1 MEGAAAEV
9 EAAAVGEAAAVVVEA
24 AVEVETEAVEAAAV
38 VKTAAVVETA
48 VVVEAVAVL
57 GAAGMKEAAVVVE
70 TVVVVE
76 AAAVAETVAVEAAAM
91 EAAAGEGAAGVVEA
105 AAGVETAIVVEAVCV
120 VEAASAAGGAE
131 AGTVTPVQE
140 GVTGGAGVGEEVG
153 EAAELATEKVLEQ
166 LLRVCEKDMDAA
178 DGAAAELS
186 QHFTVHP
193 VEHSLWEQET
203 LEAMNGVLFGCLEP
217 EVGAMQRKKAV
228 YDDERRLSEGSDSCW
243 SDSDSSSEMRG
254 EVDEEPQVQEVAAVV
269 VEAAT
274 GARAAVVMEAAAVV
288 ETAVGGGAASEME
301 APGAETGT
309 TVPEGDAGGAGEV
322 EEEGE
327 EAMMTV
333 GKVEQLLR
341 VCEQDVNAADG
352 AAAEL
357 SQHFTVHPVEH
368 SLWEQETLEAMNGVL
383 FGCLEPEVEA
393 MQRKKAV
400 YDNERGLSEG
410 SDSCWSDSDSSSAVE
425 GEVDEEPQVQGEAT
439 AAVDAE
445 IVVEAAA
452 EVGAAAVLE
461 AAVVVEAAFVVEAA
475 AGVEAAAVMEAAVV
489 VEAAAAAEAAAVG
502 AAAGVEAAAVLEAT
516 AVVEAEAAVEAAAG
530 VEAAAVLEAAAGV
543 EAAAVL
549 EAAGVVEAAAV
560 VAGRQ
565 GSLQRSQRKR
575 GLKVESA
582 LVPGGLAPKR
592 LRKEVSWRFNTG
604 RRQKKGKGRRR
615 GGGVNGGRRQGRWSM
630 PGFRVDPGG
639 AGLIDGGYIV
649 QAVQTQVTIQGAAGR
664 ETWLG
669 VDLLRGGS
677 GVKVTGWMHSG
688 ELQRRAAGDA
698 GWLARLR
705 GRGREGWSVEDHSW
719 VCSGGPAVSGHGQR
733 GAVVGWYLPV
743 MVLDEKQ
750 MRKVGGTRVVVLMR
764 RVAVGKT
771 AGGVEQAV
779 GIRCRQEWCKHE
791 MGREQMVGTTGQRVQ
806 ADGGKEI
813 MVEGREVWEE
823 WTGQAVV
830 DTAWRRKVKGQWR
843 TREQA
848 VARWGWSKNS
858 VQDKDKEERDKVY
871 DRG

>member
-1 MEGAAAEV
+1 MFRGDTVEPLSTREAAAGV
-9 EAAAVGEAAAVVVEA
+9 EAAAVLEATAVVEA
-24 AVEVETEAVEAAAV
+24 EAA
-38 VKTAAVVETA
+38 
-48 VVVEAVAVL
+48 
-57 GAAGMKEAAVVVE
+57 
-70 TVVVVE
+70 
-76 AAAVAETVAVEAAAM
+76 
-91 EAAAGEGAAGVVEA
+91 VEA
-105 AAGVETAIVVEAVCV
+105 AAGVE
-120 VEAASAAGGAE
+120 
-131 AGTVTPVQE
+131 
-140 GVTGGAGVGEEVG
+140 
-153 EAAELATEKVLEQ
+153 
-166 LLRVCEKDMDAA
+166 
-178 DGAAAELS
+178 
-186 QHFTVHP
+186 
-193 VEHSLWEQET
+193 
-203 LEAMNGVLFGCLEP
+203 
-217 EVGAMQRKKAV
+217 
-228 YDDERRLSEGSDSCW
+228 
-243 SDSDSSSEMRG
+243 
-254 EVDEEPQVQEVAAVV
+254 
-269 VEAAT
+269 
-274 GARAAVVMEAAAVV
+274 
-288 ETAVGGGAASEME
+288 
-301 APGAETGT
+301 
-309 TVPEGDAGGAGEV
+309 
-322 EEEGE
+322 
-327 EAMMTV
+327 
-333 GKVEQLLR
+333 
-341 VCEQDVNAADG
+341 
-352 AAAEL
+352 
-357 SQHFTVHPVEH
+357 
-368 SLWEQETLEAMNGVL
+368 
-383 FGCLEPEVEA
+383 
-393 MQRKKAV
+393 
-400 YDNERGLSEG
+400 
-410 SDSCWSDSDSSSAVE
+410 
-425 GEVDEEPQVQGEAT
+425 
-439 AAVDAE
+439 
-445 IVVEAAA
+445 
-452 EVGAAAVLE
+452 AAAVLE
-461 AAVVVEAAFVVEAA
+461 AAVVVEAAAA
-475 AGVEAAAVMEAAVV
+475 PEAAAVE
-489 VEAAAAAEAAAVG
+489 

-549 EAAGVVEAAAV
+549 EAAVVVEAAAV